1 MSPTPHAALDT
12 RLSWQHTSATEYAA
26 FLQRHLGNE
35 HSINAALNT
44 RDRFVR
50 AYPDLRA
57 WFQAPLVER
66 IGRLYGEPVS
76 QAYQKISYLGRSYL
90 VFLAVRGHVR
100 FDWDWLIAVPRL
112 NIWPMLEH
120 AGLDLGLKI
129 GLTH

>member
-26 FLQRHLGNE
+26 FPQRHLGNE
-35 HSINAALNT
+35 HSINAARNT

-57 WFQAPLVER
+57 WCQAPLVGR

-76 QAYQKISYLGRSYL
+76 PAYQTISYLGRSYL
-90 VFLAVRGHVR
+90 VFLAVRGHAR
-100 FDWDWLIAVPRL
+100 FAWAWLIAVPRPT
-112 NIWPMLEH
+112 IWTML
-120 AGLDLGLKI
+120 A
-129 GLTH
+129 